1 LEPLALTAKSAGLGL
16 LLATALLAIE
26 REGLVLLREL
36 LVLLRELLVSEME
49 LPAFVKEKL
58 VFVTALLATVLVREF
73 GRVGRKHR
81 STPVVP
87 QGGIPSVAPA
97 LTYSFQDSKRV

>member
-1 LEPLALTAKSAGLGL
+1 MRSGKRRLARWLSVALRRVTEERLEPLALTAKSAGLGL

-26 REGLVLLREL
+26 REGLVLLRESP
-36 LVLLRELLVSEME
+36 VLLRELLVSEME

-58 VFVTALLATVLVREF
+58 VFVMALLVTVLVREF

-81 STPVVP
+81 
-87 QGGIPSVAPA
+87 
-97 LTYSFQDSKRV
+97 